1 MSKLTYTRHRLAM
14 ISPQPGPQT
23 EFLQTAA
30 DIGIYGGAAG
40 GGKTV
45 GLILEPLR
53 YVGRVPNFTAVFFRR
68 TTPQITNPG
77 GLWDESQNLYPRVG
91 GTAHLGAGEWRW

>member
-1 MSKLTYTRHRLAM
+1 MSPALRTT
-14 ISPQPGPQT
+14 ISAQAGPQT

-30 DIGIYGGAAG
+30 DMCIYGGAAG

-53 YVGRVPNFTAVFFRR
+53 YVGRVPGFQAVFFCR
-68 TTPQITNPG
+68 TTPQITKRLTTNPI
-77 GLWDESQNLYPRVG
+77 D
-91 GTAHLGAGEWRW
+91 AHPKFDSLMPNVH